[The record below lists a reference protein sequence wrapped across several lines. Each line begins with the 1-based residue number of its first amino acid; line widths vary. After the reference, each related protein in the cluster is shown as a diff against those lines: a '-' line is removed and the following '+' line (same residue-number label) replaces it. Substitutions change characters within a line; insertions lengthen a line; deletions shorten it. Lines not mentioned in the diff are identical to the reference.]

1 MTTPDPV
8 SPYAPPAAPK
18 KGMPAWG
25 WILIA
30 VGACVALCCVAGIAL
45 TVFAGKTAKAGDS
58 DVRITLCT
66 PDLSTGWARATV
78 AVLNSDSRQHDYIV
92 NIAFERG
99 GSQVG
104 TGLVVISDLAPGQ
117 SAVDDAVALGKD
129 AVGYTCRITDVTRT

>member
-30 VGACVALCCVAGIAL
+30 VGACAVLLCVGLTAL
-45 TVFAGKTAKAGDS
+45 VFLAGKSANVGDS

-66 PDLSTGWARATV
+66 PDPSTGWARATV
-78 AVLNSDSRQHDYIV
+78 AVLNGDSRQHDYIV
-92 NIAFERG
+92 NVAFERG

-104 TGLVVISDLAPGQ
+104 TGFVVISDLAPGQ